1 MTIDELLQ
9 AVTVDNA
16 TNKSVTNSANKG
28 ITDPHSYNQV
38 VRDWVVQL
46 GVDDGDK
53 NSYRSFI
60 HTVMAE
66 AGVIDAK
73 QTEMRK
79 NNKGKVRF
87 RPFTNSPY
95 GEFVDYEVID
105 GKRVHRDTFVLND
118 AGIAKVNEVLQLFQT
133 KVINKRKLASVE
145 NYRKEIQSKMNLDF
159 LKEYLDYQGVR
170 YTAYGEDDNY
180 RIVFKATS
188 VEKGFSNK
196 QITYTCYRN
205 NPTKAQYKNS
215 KEKKL
220 ATPVFSLIVAMETN
234 PLNTK
239 QEVAKKITRIYREWW
254 HFQFNNTTSWIEEAT
269 DEATDEEP
277 VANPVTVE
285 EKIITNTSTSPSND
299 AIMKRLDKLEQMLHL
314 LLNHHGIT
322 IPSAFIE
329 EVAEVKESVIPTTK
343 EGIIQEIEKTHKP
356 LEEQRR
362 YKSLTQEVIDKEK
375 NSNSKKKMQ
384 EHYNLLEER
393 RLNTAKYKPLEGW
406 KWDSKKGIIPLLYK
420 ISDRRTATYN
430 TRQRRVQPFLINGK
444 LVKEKATGGEEYHI
458 PYGIDKLDYSYKTIF
473 LTEGCF
479 DSCFLKNCLAYS
491 NWILPNTM
499 TEVIELYRAAGF
511 QIIHILD
518 NYRIGDKGGKQ
529 GLACMVK
536 NRDWFEKG
544 DKVFD
549 WSVFSDDKD
558 LNDIA
563 IHYELD
569 EIDANTIIN
578 HSVGYDEAL
587 ALYHEFCNEE

>member
-1 MTIDELLQ
+1 MISIDELLQ

-16 TNKSVTNSANKG
+16 TDKSVTNSANKG

-38 VRDWVVQL
+38 VRDYVAQL
-46 GVDDGDK
+46 GVSVGER

-66 AGVIDAK
+66 AGVIDA
-73 QTEMRK
+73 QRTEMKK

-95 GEFVDYEVID
+95 GEFVDYDVID
-105 GKRVHRDTFVLND
+105 GKRVHRDSFVLND

-133 KVINKRKLASVE
+133 KVINKRKLPSVE
-145 NYRKEIQSKMNLDF
+145 NYRKEIQSKMNLEF
-159 LKEYLDYQGVR
+159 LKEYLDCQGVH
-170 YTAYGEDDNY
+170 YTEYGEEDNY

-188 VEKGFSNK
+188 VEKGYSNK
-196 QITYTCYRN
+196 RIVYTCYRN
-205 NPTKAQYKNS
+205 NATKCQYKNS
-215 KEKKL
+215 KEKQL

-239 QEVAKKITRIYREWW
+239 QEVAKKIASIYREWW
-254 HFQFNNTTSWIEEAT
+254 NFQFNNTTSWIDEVTVEE
-269 DEATDEEP
+269 
-277 VANPVTVE
+277 PVTVE
-285 EKIITNTSTSPSND
+285 VKTVTNTPTNPSND
-299 AIMKRLDKLEQMLHL
+299 AIMKRLDKLEQMMHL
-314 LLNHHGIT
+314 LLQANGIS
-322 IPSAFIE
+322 IPSAFTE
-329 EVAEVKESVIPTTK
+329 EIAEVKESVIPTTK
-343 EGIIQEIEKTHKP
+343 EGIIQEIEKKYKP

-362 YKSLTQEVIDKEK
+362 YKNLTKSVIDKEK
-375 NSNSKKKMQ
+375 NSTSKKKMQ

-458 PYGIDKLDYSYKTIF
+458 PYGIDKIDYSYKTIF
-473 LTEGCF
+473 VTEGCF
-479 DSCFLKNCLAYS
+479 DSCFLRNCLAYS

-499 TEVIELYRAAGF
+499 TDVIELYRAAGF

-549 WSVFSDDKD
+549 WSIYSDDKD

-569 EIDANTIIN
+569 EIDPNTIIN
-578 HSVGYDEAL
+578 HSVGYEDAL
-587 ALYHEFCNEE
+587 ALYHEFCKEE